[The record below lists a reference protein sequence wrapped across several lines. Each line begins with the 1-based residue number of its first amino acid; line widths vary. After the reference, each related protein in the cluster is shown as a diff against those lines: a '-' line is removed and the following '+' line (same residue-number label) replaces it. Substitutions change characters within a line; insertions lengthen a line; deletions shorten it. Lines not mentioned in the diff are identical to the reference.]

1 MITNPSQWQLDNIRQ
16 YDQVIVSK
24 KSFLMKLIDF
34 VSGITPEFVT
44 IKRKSK
50 DNKEYLEKADRRL
63 VTILTQEE
71 INSKVNS
78 QITYIS
84 INKNGQSTGTRVGEA
99 TVSINQL
106 ILTID
111 NKIYSIPI
119 DIIEQCIEKS
129 KRKFNMLNDNSSS
142 LDYNY
147 ISESCS
153 KEFDFD
159 GYRYEFMN
167 GVVFKLIMY
176 KRRDDTNKDLDKY
189 VVIEDLFKLSVSGN
203 DTKEVTEK
211 LLSILSD
218 RIKLALS
225 KSNDKNYD
233 SFLLENSLDN
243 IIRKCVRV
251 TKIN

>member
-84 INKNGQSTGTRVGEA
+84 INKMV
-99 TVSINQL
+99 NQQ
-106 ILTID
+106 
-111 NKIYSIPI
+111 
-119 DIIEQCIEKS
+119 EQELEKQQ
-129 KRKFNMLNDNSSS
+129 
-142 LDYNY
+142 
-147 ISESCS
+147 
-153 KEFDFD
+153 
-159 GYRYEFMN
+159 
-167 GVVFKLIMY
+167 
-176 KRRDDTNKDLDKY
+176 
-189 VVIEDLFKLSVSGN
+189 
-203 DTKEVTEK
+203 
-211 LLSILSD
+211 
-218 RIKLALS
+218 
-225 KSNDKNYD
+225 
-233 SFLLENSLDN
+233 FL
-243 IIRKCVRV
+243 
-251 TKIN
+251 

>member
-1 MITNPSQWQLDNIRQ
+1 
-16 YDQVIVSK
+16 
-24 KSFLMKLIDF
+24 
-34 VSGITPEFVT
+34 
-44 IKRKSK
+44 
-50 DNKEYLEKADRRL
+50 
-63 VTILTQEE
+63 
-71 INSKVNS
+71 
-78 QITYIS
+78 
-84 INKNGQSTGTRVGEA
+84 
-99 TVSINQL
+99 
-106 ILTID
+106 
-111 NKIYSIPI
+111 
-119 DIIEQCIEKS
+119 
-129 KRKFNMLNDNSSS
+129 MLNDNSSS